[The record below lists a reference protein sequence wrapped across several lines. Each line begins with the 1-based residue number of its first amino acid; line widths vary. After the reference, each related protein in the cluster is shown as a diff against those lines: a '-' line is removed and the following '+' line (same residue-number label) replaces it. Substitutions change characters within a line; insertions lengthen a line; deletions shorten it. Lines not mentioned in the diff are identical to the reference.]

1 MERHTEAF
9 PSDLAIDALNEKN
22 VNDRSC
28 VIHLAEAQAH
38 IPGPY
43 GEHAT
48 TVLRRGTIDV
58 ALSIPTSPVHQT
70 PHPQDEIYLIL
81 RGQAIAMHDGKRE
94 TCAAGDLVFIAAGI
108 EHQFE
113 DTSEDFAV
121 WRIFYGPGGGE
132 NSTRNKS

>member
-1 MERHTEAF
+1 VSNH
-9 PSDLAIDALNEKN
+9 SY
-22 VNDRSC
+22 
-28 VIHLAEAQAH
+28 VIHLAEAETD

-48 TVLRRGTIDV
+48 TVLQRGTVDV
-58 ALSIPTSPVHQT
+58 ALSMPTSPVHQT
-70 PHPQDEIYLIL
+70 PHAQDEIYVII
-81 RGQAIAMHDGKRE
+81 RGRAIVMNDGKRE
-94 TCAAGDLVFIAAGI
+94 TCVAGDLVFIAAGI

-132 NSTRNKS
+132 VST

>member
-1 MERHTEAF
+1 M
-9 PSDLAIDALNEKN
+9 S
-22 VNDRSC
+22 DRSC
-28 VIHLAEAQAH
+28 VIHLAEAQTD

-48 TVLRRGTIDV
+48 TVLQRGTVDV
-58 ALSIPTSPVHQT
+58 ALSMPTSPVHQT
-70 PHPQDEIYLIL
+70 PHAQDEIYVII
-81 RGQAIAMHDGKRE
+81 RGTATAMHDGKRE

-121 WRIFYGPGGGE
+121 WRIFYGPDGGE
-132 NSTRNKS
+132 VST